1 MGTLWLGDGG
11 GHLDVDGGIQVAPPA
26 VALLQPPA
34 FQAQLATGAGAG
46 WHGQASGGAQLGGSH
61 VSYEVID
68 LPDGRFDQRK
78 AMMEA
83 LAKIVT
89 TAFEKTGR

>member
-1 MGTLWLGDGG
+1 MFPKEIKAEREFLDGG
-11 GHLDVDGGIQVAPPA
+11 RFAFNLRHATLGELGRIV
-26 VALLQPPA
+26 LQP
-34 FQAQLATGAGAG
+34 
-46 WHGQASGGAQLGGSH
+46 AQLGGSH

-78 AMMEA
+78 AVMES

-89 TAFEKTGR
+89 TAFEKARS

>member
-1 MGTLWLGDGG
+1 MFPKEIKAEREFLEGGRFAFNLRHDDLGELGRI
-11 GHLDVDGGIQVAPPA
+11 V
-26 VALLQPPA
+26 LQPAP
-34 FQAQLATGAGAG
+34 
-46 WHGQASGGAQLGGSH
+46 LGGSH